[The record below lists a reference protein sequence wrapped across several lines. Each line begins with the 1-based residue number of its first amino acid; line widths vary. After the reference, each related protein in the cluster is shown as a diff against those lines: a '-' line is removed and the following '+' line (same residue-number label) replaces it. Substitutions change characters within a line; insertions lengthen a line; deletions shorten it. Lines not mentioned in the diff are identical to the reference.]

1 MKCGFTNLHD
11 LCEGDCLGSRVSHD
25 GVLTFFVNGKSQGV
39 AAQGVYQEGYDLYA
53 VGDVYGHCKAV
64 RITRAGMFTLHNP

>member
-25 GVLTFFVNGKSQGV
+25 GVLTFFVNGKAQGV
-39 AAQGVYQEGYDLYA
+39 AAQ
-53 VGDVYGHCKAV
+53 DV
-64 RITRAGMFTLHNP
+64 TFTKKDTISTL